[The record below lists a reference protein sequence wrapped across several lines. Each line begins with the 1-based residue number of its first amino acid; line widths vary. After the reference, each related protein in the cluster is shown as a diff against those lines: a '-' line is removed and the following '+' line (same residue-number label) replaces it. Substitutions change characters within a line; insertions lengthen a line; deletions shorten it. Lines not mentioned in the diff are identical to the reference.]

1 MTTSNKQAILPLL
14 FLVLGAPALALAG
27 EPTDQIK
34 QTTDQLLAI
43 VQTPSLQGPEKEI
56 ERKKKMRSVV
66 DERFDWGAMARSA
79 VGKFW
84 HNFSEA
90 QRTEFTKLFS
100 DLVEK
105 TYMTE
110 VDSYS
115 GEKILYKGDKVDGQY
130 GVVES
135 VVVTLKGTD
144 VPVSYRVLKKRA
156 AWLVYDIN
164 IEGVSLV
171 NNYRS
176 QIGSILNSSTYDKLI
191 SRIKAKIEA
200 KPSESATEKKQGTA
214 TKKTK
219 EETL

>member
-1 MTTSNKQAILPLL
+1 MTTSNKHAILPLL

-43 VQTPSLQGPEKEI
+43 VQTPALQGPEKEA
-56 ERKKKMRSVV
+56 ERKKKMRDVV
-66 DERFDWGAMARSA
+66 NERFDWSAMARSA

-84 HNFSEA
+84 HDFSEA

-105 TYMTE
+105 TYMSE

-115 GEKILYKGDKVDGQY
+115 GEKILYNGDKIDGKY
-130 GVVES
+130 GVVDS

-144 VPVSYRVLKKRA
+144 VPVSYRVLKKGP

-176 QIGSILNSSTYDKLI
+176 QIGSILNSSPYDKLI

-200 KPSESATEKKQGTA
+200 KPTETENKQGTT
-214 TKKTK
+214 TKKAK

>member
-1 MTTSNKQAILPLL
+1 MTTTSKQKILPLT
-14 FLVLGAPALALAG
+14 FLVLVAPALALAG
-27 EPTDQIK
+27 EPSDQIK
-34 QTTDQLLAI
+34 QTSDQLLAL
-43 VQTPSLQGPEKEI
+43 VQTPALQGPEKEA
-56 ERKKKMRSVV
+56 ERKKQMRSVV

-79 VGKFW
+79 VGKYW
-84 HNFSEA
+84 HDFSAA
-90 QRTEFTKLFS
+90 QRTEFTSLFS

-105 TYMTE
+105 TYMSE

-115 GEKILYKGDKVDGQY
+115 GEKILYNGDKVDGQY
-130 GVVES
+130 GVVDT

-144 VPVSYRVLKKRA
+144 VPVSYRVLKKGK

-176 QIGSILNSSTYDKLI
+176 QIGGILNSSTYDKLI
-191 SRIKAKIEA
+191 SRIKAKIET
-200 KPSESATEKKQGTA
+200 KPTEAATEKKLGSP
-214 TKKTK
+214 TKKAK